1 MKIDSKIIV
10 VALAGLGV
18 LGYLYYKRKK
28 DNEYSQEES
37 NNGGLGGG
45 GSFGLPPTSAPP
57 ITILNTPQ
65 VSSARDSQTMER
77 GTVMTQAPTLSSAPS
92 LGTSGLSSA
101 PSSTGTSGTSGTI
114 VDRTIN
120 YATNNST
127 PIARTS
133 VRSGRE
139 TPALVSQIPTM
150 SSSFL
155 DFDGNE
161 YIKRNALDLD
171 LDLD

>member
-10 VALAGLGV
+10 VVLAGLGV

-65 VSSARDSQTMER
+65 VRSARDSQTMER
-77 GTVMTQAPTLSSAPS
+77 GTVVGQAPTLSSAPI
-92 LGTSGLSSA
+92 
-101 PSSTGTSGTSGTI
+101 STGTTGTSGTI

-127 PIARTS
+127 PIARES
-133 VRSGRE
+133 VRSSRE
-139 TPALVSQIPTM
+139 TPSSVSEIPTM

>member
-37 NNGGLGGG
+37 NNDGLGGG
-45 GSFGLPPTSAPP
+45 GSFGLPPTYTPP

-65 VSSARDSQTMER
+65 VRSARGSQTMER
-77 GTVMTQAPTLSSAPS
+77 GTVMGQAPT
-92 LGTSGLSSA
+92 LSSA

-133 VRSGRE
+133 VRSSRE
-139 TPALVSQIPTM
+139 TPALVSEIPTM

-161 YIKRNALDLD
+161 YIQRNALDLD